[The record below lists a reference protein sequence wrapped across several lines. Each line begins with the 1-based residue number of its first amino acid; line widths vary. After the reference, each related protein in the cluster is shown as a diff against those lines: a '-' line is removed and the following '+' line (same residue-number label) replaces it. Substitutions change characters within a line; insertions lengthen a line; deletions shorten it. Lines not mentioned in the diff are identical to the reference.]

1 MYMNMGWQLRFPP
14 FSEQG
19 TASPEQSMLQSTL
32 QIKTGVVVGMRQQR
46 DGDIGVS
53 ENSNGGERMN
63 LKEIIGETTDY
74 DKKVALEV
82 IMK

>member
-1 MYMNMGWQLRFPP
+1 
-14 FSEQG
+14 
-19 TASPEQSMLQSTL
+19 
-32 QIKTGVVVGMRQQR
+32 MRQQR
-46 DGDIGVS
+46 DGDIRVS

>member
-1 MYMNMGWQLRFPP
+1 
-14 FSEQG
+14 
-19 TASPEQSMLQSTL
+19 
-32 QIKTGVVVGMRQQR
+32 MRQQR